1 MEPTGRK
8 FNDLNVARYGSAG
21 AGITNTAALSFA
33 GNVGNAKNELW
44 NGTNWTEVNDLNSGR
59 DECSGSGIQTAA
71 LAFGGQTAQA
81 LTESWN
87 GTNWTETADLN
98 TGRHSM
104 GVNSAGTNNTSALT
118 QGGTPGVSAA
128 TEEFSF
134 VGGIQTIDTD

>member
-1 MEPTGRK
+1 MTTYKEIRGTNIEAVASDPSNPVEGQVWYNTTT
-8 FNDLNVARYGSAG
+8 NVVKGLKINPGSWA
-21 AGITNTAALSFA
+21 TVNSMNTARKSLS
-33 GNVGNAKNELW
+33 GV
-44 NGTNWTEVNDLNSGR
+44 
-59 DECSGSGIQTAA
+59 GIQTAA